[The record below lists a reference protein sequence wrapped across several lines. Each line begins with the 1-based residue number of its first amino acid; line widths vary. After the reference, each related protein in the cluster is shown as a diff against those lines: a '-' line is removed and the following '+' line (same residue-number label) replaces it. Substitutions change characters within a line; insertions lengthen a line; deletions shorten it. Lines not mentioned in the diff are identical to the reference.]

1 MPNFDGTI
9 WHSPAQAAVEDDKV
23 RGGDDAVGGPRA
35 EEGEPEPVVGGEPGP
50 ELRQRRHH
58 EDARHG
64 DEVKVPPAGQ
74 AEEAE
79 FQEVLYNCYPLSR
92 YNYYYNFIIVT
103 PNVVGIV
110 AYVESTI

>member
-1 MPNFDGTI
+1 MARSGM
-9 WHSPAQAAVEDDKV
+9 HQPAQAAVEDDKV

-58 EDARHG
+58 EDARHS

-79 FQEVLYNCYPLSR
+79 YSKEILFNCYPL
-92 YNYYYNFIIVT
+92 Y
-103 PNVVGIV
+103 PD
-110 AYVESTI
+110 TISSLSHQMS